1 MQQVSNKKSENSQ
14 RARQSRRR
22 YLQVYTALA
31 AANIATRRRLPLER
45 TFHAR
50 GSEILKLGL
59 VGCGDGGT
67 GAAADALRGD
77 PHTKLVAMGD
87 LFWDRLEPSRRNL
100 RALFGDRVDVP
111 EERAFLG
118 LDAYR
123 HVIECSDVVLLA
135 LPTFFHPHYLK
146 AAIEAGRHVFCEKI
160 HAVDAPGVQMVLEA
174 AELARKKGLS
184 VVSGLAWRY
193 DTGVQKTMK
202 RIHDGAI
209 GQIVA
214 MEEICNTG
222 FLRSVPRWPEW
233 TEMEYQLRDR
243 YNFFWLACDL
253 PGLNMVHNLDKADWA
268 MHDEPPLHCWGMAGR
283 QTRIGPQ
290 YGDAWDHFAAV
301 FEYASGVKLF
311 GFCRQQDGTVT
322 EISDRFYGTAG
333 RCDLLRYRIEGK
345 IKWQYD
351 GPPAIALNENKPPFS
366 NRFVPVSSLTTAF
379 TWPGVA

>member
-174 AELARKKGLS
+174 AELARKKRSFRCFRL
-184 VVSGLAWRY
+184 GLA
-193 DTGVQKTMK
+193 
-202 RIHDGAI
+202 I
-209 GQIVA
+209 
-214 MEEICNTG
+214 
-222 FLRSVPRWPEW
+222 
-233 TEMEYQLRDR
+233 
-243 YNFFWLACDL
+243 
-253 PGLNMVHNLDKADWA
+253 
-268 MHDEPPLHCWGMAGR
+268 
-283 QTRIGPQ
+283 
-290 YGDAWDHFAAV
+290 
-301 FEYASGVKLF
+301 
-311 GFCRQQDGTVT
+311 
-322 EISDRFYGTAG
+322 
-333 RCDLLRYRIEGK
+333 
-345 IKWQYD
+345 
-351 GPPAIALNENKPPFS
+351 
-366 NRFVPVSSLTTAF
+366 
-379 TWPGVA
+379 